1 MFLAIKAQNR
11 RFRRWRGGIGHVSF
25 QPIAQMTV
33 SAEMAADGAERILST
48 NVVAA
53 DERLE
58 FWCDAICETYVE
70 LECDALVGNSEQGPF
85 FGEIRI
91 DDLASIQVSDV
102 NSFGQLVKRT
112 RSCISKSNS
121 DCFLISVQTKGTG
134 AVFQDGR
141 QARLQTGQFA
151 LYDSARPYE
160 LQFTGPFS
168 QTVLR
173 IPRDLLIQR
182 LPTAEWL
189 TARTLDGHSGVGRV
203 ALGMLQ
209 GIADQHVQIPS
220 PYSERLR
227 DSLLDLMT
235 LACVDQSDSLA
246 ANVSSVQLV
255 QLRSIQHF
263 IDEHLAE
270 EDLTPERIAAQN
282 RISVRYLNMLF
293 AANNTTASRWIW
305 KRRLEFTRTD
315 LSDPRR
321 ATQSISEIAYRWGFN
336 DLSHFSR
343 AFRKE
348 FGLAPKDFRA
358 GVLR

>member
-1 MFLAIKAQNR
+1 
-11 RFRRWRGGIGHVSF
+11 
-25 QPIAQMTV
+25 
-33 SAEMAADGAERILST
+33 MAADSAERILST
-48 NVVAA
+48 SVVSE

-58 FWCDAICETYVE
+58 YWCDAICETYVE
-70 LECDALVGNSEQGPF
+70 LECDALISDGAPQPF

-91 DDLASIQVSDV
+91 DDLASIQVSEV

-112 RSCISKSNS
+112 KGCISKSNS
-121 DCFLISVQTKGTG
+121 DCFLISVQTKGKG
-134 AVFQDGR
+134 VVFQDGR
-141 QARLQTGQFA
+141 QARLEMGQFA
-151 LYDSARPYE
+151 LYDSSRPYE

-189 TARTLDGHSGVGRV
+189 TARTLNGHSGVGRV

-209 GIADQHVQIPS
+209 GIADQRVQIPS

-235 LACVDQSDSLA
+235 LACVDQSESLA

-263 IDEHLAE
+263 IDEHVAE
-270 EDLTPERIAAQN
+270 EDLTPDRVASQN

-293 AANNTTASRWIW
+293 SAVNTTASRWIW
-305 KRRLEFTRTD
+305 KRRLEFARAD

-336 DLSHFSR
+336 DVSHFSR

-348 FGLAPKDFRA
+348 FGMPPKDFRS
-358 GVLR
+358 GVSR